1 MVINALSVC
10 VSVMFT
16 SLLLTRPLPQIPLW
30 LRRVALKND
39 KSGPTLKDESRKS
52 QNEPENNMT
61 AVEKQMACTNITD
74 FDKIQELIS
83 IVSEILCEMQKIS
96 NRLRERDKDDDLE
109 SQWKRIATRLN
120 TILCLLFSMVLVIM
134 FLVAGVIWVR
144 I

>member
-52 QNEPENNMT
+52 QNEPENNIT
-61 AVEKQMACTNITD
+61 TIEKQMACTNITD
-74 FDKIQELIS
+74 FDKIRELIN
-83 IVSEILCEMQKIS
+83 IVSETLCEMQKIS

-120 TILCLLFSMVLVIM
+120 TILCLLFSLVLVIM

>member
-16 SLLLTRPLPQIPLW
+16 SLLLTRPLPKIPLW

-61 AVEKQMACTNITD
+61 TVEKQMACTNITD
-74 FDKIQELIS
+74 FDKIQELIN
-83 IVSEILCEMQKIS
+83 IVSETLCEMQKLS

-120 TILCLLFSMVLVIM
+120 TILCLLFSFVLLIM
-134 FLVAGVIWVR
+134 FLVAGVVWVR